1 MGNDWK
7 YNCIGCGHQVTADVG
22 FKGNCPACGGSRW
35 LCHWVK
41 PGFVANQDSS
51 KDSAG
56 DKGMTLSDTPKAC
69 NKIRGGI
76 TTRVEGFVT
85 KVHIA
90 KQANQAKKE
99 GIGRPHADISV
110 ERAKVLAERG
120 MTLRDIASRLG
131 VSHTTVARILAGQKA
146 LPI

>member
-1 MGNDWK
+1 MGNSWF
-7 YNCIGCGHQVTADVG
+7 YVCINCGYKATSDVD
-22 FKGNCPACGGSRW
+22 FAQSCPTCQGTRW
-35 LCHWVK
+35 LCHWLDK
-41 PGFVANQDSS
+41 PNFVTG

-69 NKIRGGI
+69 NKIQGGI

-110 ERAKVLAERG
+110 EKVREMAGQGMALRAIGKE
-120 MTLRDIASRLG
+120 LG
-131 VSHTTVARILAGQKA
+131 VSHTTIGRILAGQKA
-146 LPI
+146 LL

>member
-1 MGNDWK
+1 MGNDWL
-7 YNCIGCGHQVTADVG
+7 YVCVACGHRVNAGAD
-22 FKGNCPACGGSRW
+22 FKGNCPACGGGSRW
-35 LCHWVK
+35 LAHWLDK
-41 PGFVANQDSS
+41 PNFVTG

-69 NKIRGGI
+69 NKTLGGI

-99 GIGRPHADISV
+99 GVGRPHADISV